1 MKNQVSRFRYQ
12 ASNREEVVMAVK
24 VGINGFG
31 RIGRMVLRAAY
42 TRDDIEFI
50 ALNDLTDPT
59 TLAHLLKYDSVHGIL
74 KADIEVEENAIVV
87 NGKRIQIISEKDPGK
102 LPWKD
107 LGVDIVFESTGLFRD
122 RSQASKHLDA
132 GAKKVI
138 ISAPAPDPDITLV
151 IGVNHEQYDPKNH
164 SIISNASC
172 TTNSLAPICKVLLD
186 KFGIKKGLM
195 TTIHSYTT
203 DQRLLDFPHND
214 LRRARAAAVSM
225 IPTTTGAA
233 KAVSLVLPELAGKM
247 NGMALRVPTPNV
259 SLTDLVVQLSRPA
272 SAQEVNKAFKDASQ
286 GSMEGIIEY
295 CDEPLVSID
304 FNGIT
309 ASTAVDAL
317 STISIGEDMVKILAW
332 YDNEFGYA
340 NRLVDLAVYIA
351 KSLG

>member
-1 MKNQVSRFRYQ
+1 
-12 ASNREEVVMAVK
+12 MAIK

-42 TRDDIEFI
+42 TRNDIEFL

-186 KFGIKKGLM
+186 NFGIKKGLM

-272 SAQEVNKAFKDASQ
+272 SAQEVNKAFKEASQ
-286 GSMEGIIEY
+286 SSMEGIIEY

-317 STISIGEDMVKILAW
+317 STMSIGEDMVKILAW

-351 KSLG
+351 KSLE

>member
-1 MKNQVSRFRYQ
+1 
-12 ASNREEVVMAVK
+12 MAVK

-31 RIGRMVLRAAY
+31 RIGRMVFRAAY
-42 TRDDIEFI
+42 TRDDVEFL
-50 ALNDLTDPT
+50 ALNDLTDPN

-74 KADIEVEENAIVV
+74 KAEVKAEGDTIIV
-87 NGKRIQIISEKDPGK
+87 NGKKIRVISEKDPGK

-107 LGVDIVFESTGLFRD
+107 LNVDIVLECTGLFRD

-138 ISAPAPDPDITLV
+138 ISAPAIDPDITLV
-151 IGVNHEQYDPKNH
+151 MGVNHKQYDLKNH
-164 SIISNASC
+164 HIISNASC

-186 KFGIKKGLM
+186 RFGIEKGLM

-203 DQRLLDFPHND
+203 DQRLLDFPHKD
-214 LRRARAAAVSM
+214 LRRARAAAISM

-233 KAVSLVLPELAGKM
+233 KAVSLVIPELAGKM

-272 SAQEVNKAFKDASQ
+272 SAQDVNEAFEEASK
-286 GSMEGIIEY
+286 GSMKGIIGY
-295 CDEPLVSID
+295 SDEPLVSSD

-309 ASTAVDAL
+309 ASTVVDAL
-317 STISIGEDMVKILAW
+317 STMSIGDDMVKVLGW

-340 NRLVDLAVYIA
+340 NRLVDLAAYVA
-351 KSLG
+351 KGLG

>member
-1 MKNQVSRFRYQ
+1 
-12 ASNREEVVMAVK
+12 MAVK

-31 RIGRMVLRAAY
+31 RIGRMVFRAAY
-42 TRDDIEFI
+42 ARDDVEFL
-50 ALNDLTDPT
+50 ALNDLTDPN

-74 KADIEVEENAIVV
+74 KAEVKAEEDAIIV
-87 NGKRIQIISEKDPGK
+87 NGKKIRIISEKDPGK

-107 LGVDIVFESTGLFRD
+107 LNVDIVLECTGLFRD

-138 ISAPAPDPDITLV
+138 ISAPAIDPDITLV
-151 IGVNHEQYDPKNH
+151 MGVNHKQYDLKNH
-164 SIISNASC
+164 HIISNASC

-186 KFGIKKGLM
+186 RFGIEKGLM

-203 DQRLLDFPHND
+203 DQRLLDFPHKD
-214 LRRARAAAVSM
+214 LRRARAAAISM

-233 KAVSLVLPELAGKM
+233 KAVSLVIPELAGKM

-272 SAQEVNKAFKDASQ
+272 SAQEVNEAFEEASK
-286 GSMEGIIEY
+286 GSMKGIIGY
-295 CDEPLVSID
+295 SNEPLVSSD

-309 ASTAVDAL
+309 ASTVVDAL
-317 STISIGEDMVKILAW
+317 STMSIGDDMVKVLGW

-340 NRLVDLAVYIA
+340 NRLVDLAAYVA
-351 KSLG
+351 KGLG

>member
-1 MKNQVSRFRYQ
+1 
-12 ASNREEVVMAVK
+12 MAVK

-31 RIGRMVLRAAY
+31 RIGRMVFRAAY
-42 TRDDIEFI
+42 ARDEVEFL
-50 ALNDLTDPT
+50 ALNDLTDPN

-74 KADIEVEENAIVV
+74 KAEVKAEEDTIIV
-87 NGKRIQIISEKDPGK
+87 NGKKIRVISEKDPGK

-107 LGVDIVFESTGLFRD
+107 LNVDIVLECTGLFRD

-138 ISAPAPDPDITLV
+138 ISAPAIDPDITLV
-151 IGVNHEQYDPKNH
+151 MGVNHKQYDLKNH
-164 SIISNASC
+164 HIISNASC

-186 KFGIKKGLM
+186 RFGIEKGLM

-203 DQRLLDFPHND
+203 DQRLLDFPHKD

-233 KAVSLVLPELAGKM
+233 KAVSLVIPELAGKM

-259 SLTDLVVQLSRPA
+259 SLTDLVVQLSRSA
-272 SAQEVNKAFKDASQ
+272 SAQDVNEAFEEASK
-286 GSMEGIIEY
+286 GSMKGIIGY
-295 CDEPLVSID
+295 SNEPLVSSD

-309 ASTAVDAL
+309 ASTVVDAL
-317 STISIGEDMVKILAW
+317 STMSIGDDMVKVLGW

-340 NRLVDLAVYIA
+340 NRLVDLAAYVA
-351 KSLG
+351 KGLG

>member
-1 MKNQVSRFRYQ
+1 
-12 ASNREEVVMAVK
+12 MAVK

-42 TRDDIEFI
+42 TRNDIEFL

-107 LGVDIVFESTGLFRD
+107 LGVDIVFESTGIFRD

-203 DQRLLDFPHND
+203 DQRLLDFPHTD

-272 SAQEVNKAFKDASQ
+272 SAQEVNKAFKEASQ
-286 GSMEGIIEY
+286 SSMQGIIEY

-317 STISIGEDMVKILAW
+317 STMSIGGDMVKILAW

>member
-1 MKNQVSRFRYQ
+1 
-12 ASNREEVVMAVK
+12 MAVK

-42 TRDDIEFI
+42 TRNDIEFL
-50 ALNDLTDPT
+50 ALNDLTDPN

-107 LGVDIVFESTGLFRD
+107 LGVDIVFESTGFFRD

-186 KFGIKKGLM
+186 TFGIKKGLM

-203 DQRLLDFPHND
+203 DQRLLDFPHKD

-233 KAVSLVLPELAGKM
+233 KAVSLVIPELAGKM

-259 SLTDLVVQLSRPA
+259 SLTDLVVQLNRPA
-272 SAQEVNKAFKDASQ
+272 SAQEVNKAFKEASQ

-317 STISIGEDMVKILAW
+317 STMSIGEDMVKILAW

-340 NRLVDLAVYIA
+340 NRLVDLAIYIG
-351 KSLG
+351 KSLE

>member
-1 MKNQVSRFRYQ
+1 M
-12 ASNREEVVMAVK
+12 
-24 VGINGFG
+24 
-31 RIGRMVLRAAY
+31 
-42 TRDDIEFI
+42 
-50 ALNDLTDPT
+50 
-59 TLAHLLKYDSVHGIL
+59 HGIL

-107 LGVDIVFESTGLFRD
+107 LGVDIVFESTGIFRD

-138 ISAPAPDPDITLV
+138 ISAPAPNPDITLV

-203 DQRLLDFPHND
+203 DQRLLDFPHTD

-272 SAQEVNKAFKDASQ
+272 SAQEVNKAFKEASQ
-286 GSMEGIIEY
+286 SSMEGIIEY

-317 STISIGEDMVKILAW
+317 STMSIGEDMVKILAW

-340 NRLVDLAVYIA
+340 SRLVDLAVYIA

>member
-1 MKNQVSRFRYQ
+1 
-12 ASNREEVVMAVK
+12 MAVK

-42 TRDDIEFI
+42 TRNDIEFL
-50 ALNDLTDPT
+50 ALNDLADPT

-74 KADIEVEENAIVV
+74 KADIEVEGNVIVV

-151 IGVNHEQYDPKNH
+151 IGVNHEQYDPIKH
-164 SIISNASC
+164 HIISNASC
-172 TTNSLAPICKVLLD
+172 TTNSLAPLCKVLLD
-186 KFGIKKGLM
+186 TFGIKKGLM

-203 DQRLLDFPHND
+203 DQRLLDFPHSD
-214 LRRARAAAVSM
+214 LRRSRAAAVSM

-233 KAVSLVLPELAGKM
+233 KAVSLVLPELAGKI

-259 SLTDLVVQLSRPA
+259 SLTDLVVQLNKPA
-272 SAQEVNKAFKDASQ
+272 SAQEVNKVFKEASQ
-286 GSMEGIIEY
+286 GSMKGIIEY

-317 STISIGEDMVKILAW
+317 STMSIGEDMVKILAW

-340 NRLVDLAVYIA
+340 NRLVDLAEYIA

>member
-1 MKNQVSRFRYQ
+1 
-12 ASNREEVVMAVK
+12 MAVK

-42 TRDDIEFI
+42 TRNDIEFL
-50 ALNDLTDPT
+50 ALNDLADSN

-74 KADIEVEENAIVV
+74 KADIEVEGNVIVV

-151 IGVNHEQYDPKNH
+151 IGVNHEQYDPIKH
-164 SIISNASC
+164 HIISNASC
-172 TTNSLAPICKVLLD
+172 TTNSLAPLCKVLLD
-186 KFGIKKGLM
+186 TFGIKKGLM

-203 DQRLLDFPHND
+203 DQRLLDFPHSD
-214 LRRARAAAVSM
+214 LRRSRAAAVSM

-233 KAVSLVLPELAGKM
+233 KAVSLVLPELAGKI

-259 SLTDLVVQLSRPA
+259 SLTDLVVQLNKPA
-272 SAQEVNKAFKDASQ
+272 SAQEVNKAFKEASQ
-286 GSMEGIIEY
+286 GSMKGIIEY

-317 STISIGEDMVKILAW
+317 STMSIGEDMVKILAW

-340 NRLVDLAVYIA
+340 NRLVDLAEYIA
-351 KSLG
+351 KTLK

>member
-1 MKNQVSRFRYQ
+1 MTT
-12 ASNREEVVMAVK
+12 K

-31 RIGRMVLRAAY
+31 RIGRMVFRAAY
-42 TRDDIEFI
+42 GRGDLEFL
-50 ALNDLTDPT
+50 ASNDLTDPN

-74 KADIEVEENAIVV
+74 KAEVKAEEDSIIVD
-87 NGKRIQIISEKDPGK
+87 GKKMRVISEKDPGR

-107 LGVDIVFESTGLFRD
+107 LGVDIVLECTGLFREK
-122 RSQASKHLDA
+122 SQASKHLDA

-138 ISAPAPDPDITLV
+138 ISAPATDPDITLV
-151 IGVNHEQYDPKNH
+151 IGVNHEDYDPENH
-164 SIISNASC
+164 HVISNASC

-186 KFGIKKGLM
+186 RFGIEKGLM

-203 DQRLLDFPHND
+203 DQMLLDFPHKD

-233 KAVSLVLPELAGKM
+233 KAVSLVIPELAGKM

-259 SLTDLVVQLSRPA
+259 SLTDLVVQLGKPA
-272 SAQEVNKAFKDASQ
+272 SSQEVNKAFEEASR
-286 GSMEGIIEY
+286 GRMKGIIEY
-295 CDEPLVSID
+295 CNEPLVSSD

-317 STISIGEDMVKILAW
+317 STMSIGGDMVKVLAW

-340 NRLVDLAVYIA
+340 NRLVDLAVYVA
-351 KSLG
+351 KQLG

>member
-1 MKNQVSRFRYQ
+1 
-12 ASNREEVVMAVK
+12 MAVK

-42 TRDDIEFI
+42 TRNDIEFL
-50 ALNDLTDPT
+50 ALNDLTDPN
-59 TLAHLLKYDSVHGIL
+59 TLAHLLKYDSVHGRL
-74 KADIEVEENAIVV
+74 DADIEVEENAIIV

-151 IGVNHEQYDPKNH
+151 IGVNHEQYDPENH

-186 KFGIKKGLM
+186 TFGIEKGLM

-203 DQRLLDFPHND
+203 DQRLLDLPHND

-233 KAVSLVLPELAGKM
+233 KAVSLVIPELAGKM

-272 SAQEVNKAFKDASQ
+272 SAQEVNKAFEEASQ
-286 GSMEGIIEY
+286 GSMKGIIEY

-317 STISIGEDMVKILAW
+317 STMSIGEDMVKILAW

-340 NRLVDLAVYIA
+340 NRLVDLAIYIA

>member
-1 MKNQVSRFRYQ
+1 
-12 ASNREEVVMAVK
+12 MAVK

-42 TRDDIEFI
+42 TRNDIEFL
-50 ALNDLTDPT
+50 ALNDLTDPN

-186 KFGIKKGLM
+186 TFGIKKGLM

-203 DQRLLDFPHND
+203 DQRLLDFPHKD

-233 KAVSLVLPELAGKM
+233 KAVSLVIPELAGKM

-259 SLTDLVVQLSRPA
+259 SLTDLVVQLNRPA
-272 SAQEVNKAFKDASQ
+272 SAQEVNKAFKEASQ

-317 STISIGEDMVKILAW
+317 STMSIGEDMVKILAW

-340 NRLVDLAVYIA
+340 NRLVDLAIYIG
-351 KSLG
+351 KSLE

>member
-1 MKNQVSRFRYQ
+1 
-12 ASNREEVVMAVK
+12 MAVK

-31 RIGRMVLRAAY
+31 RIGRMVFRAAY
-42 TRDDIEFI
+42 ARDEVEFL
-50 ALNDLTDPT
+50 ALNDLTDPN

-74 KADIEVEENAIVV
+74 KAEVKAEGDTIIV
-87 NGKRIQIISEKDPGK
+87 NGKKIRVISEKDPGK

-107 LGVDIVFESTGLFRD
+107 LNVDIVLECTGLFRD

-138 ISAPAPDPDITLV
+138 ISAPAIDPDITLV
-151 IGVNHEQYDPKNH
+151 MGVNHEQYDPKNH
-164 SIISNASC
+164 HIISNASC

-186 KFGIKKGLM
+186 RFGIEKGLM

-203 DQRLLDFPHND
+203 DQRLLDFPHKG

-233 KAVSLVLPELAGKM
+233 KAVSLVIPELAGKM

-272 SAQEVNKAFKDASQ
+272 SAQEVNEAFEEASR
-286 GSMEGIIEY
+286 GSMKGIIEY
-295 CDEPLVSID
+295 CTEPLVSSD

-309 ASTAVDAL
+309 ASTVVDAL
-317 STISIGEDMVKILAW
+317 STMSIGDDMVKVLGW

-340 NRLVDLAVYIA
+340 NRLVDLAAYVA
-351 KSLG
+351 KGLG

>member
-1 MKNQVSRFRYQ
+1 
-12 ASNREEVVMAVK
+12 MAVK

-42 TRDDIEFI
+42 TRDDIEFV
-50 ALNDLTDPT
+50 ALNDLTDPN

-74 KADIEVEENAIVV
+74 NADIEVEANFIVV
-87 NGKRIQIISEKDPGK
+87 NGKRIQIISEKDPSK
-102 LPWKD
+102 LPWND
-107 LGVDIVFESTGLFRD
+107 LGVNIVFESTGLFRD

-138 ISAPAPDPDITLV
+138 ISAPSPDPDITLV
-151 IGVNHEQYDPKNH
+151 IGVNHEQYDPSNH

-186 KFGIKKGLM
+186 NFGIVKGLM

-203 DQRLLDFPHND
+203 DQRLLDFPHSD
-214 LRRARAAAVSM
+214 LRRARSAAVSM

-247 NGMALRVPTPNV
+247 NGMAIRVPTPNV
-259 SLTDLVVQLSRPA
+259 SLTDLVVQLGKPA
-272 SAQEVNKAFKDASQ
+272 STQEVNQALKEAAQS
-286 GSMEGIIEY
+286 SMEGIIKY
-295 CDEPLVSID
+295 CEEPLVSID
-304 FNGIT
+304 FNGIS

-317 STISIGEDMVKILAW
+317 STMSIGEDMVKILAW

-340 NRLVDLAVYIA
+340 NRLVDLAIYIA

>member
-1 MKNQVSRFRYQ
+1 
-12 ASNREEVVMAVK
+12 MAVK

-42 TRDDIEFI
+42 TRNDIEFL

-87 NGKRIQIISEKDPGK
+87 NGKRIQIISEKDPDK

-107 LGVDIVFESTGLFRD
+107 LGVDIVFESTGIFRD

-151 IGVNHEQYDPKNH
+151 IGVNHEQYDPNNH

-259 SLTDLVVQLSRPA
+259 SLTDLVVQLSKPA
-272 SAQEVNKAFKDASQ
+272 SAQEVNKAFKEASQ
-286 GSMEGIIEY
+286 SSMEGIIEY

-317 STISIGEDMVKILAW
+317 STMSIGEDMVKILAW

>member
-1 MKNQVSRFRYQ
+1 
-12 ASNREEVVMAVK
+12 MAVK

-42 TRDDIEFI
+42 TRNDIEFL
-50 ALNDLTDPT
+50 ALNDLTDPN
-59 TLAHLLKYDSVHGIL
+59 TLAHLLKYDSVHGRL
-74 KADIEVEENAIVV
+74 NADIEVEENAIIV

-151 IGVNHEQYDPKNH
+151 IGVNHEQYDPENH

-186 KFGIKKGLM
+186 TFGIEKGLM

-203 DQRLLDFPHND
+203 DQRLLDLPHND

-233 KAVSLVLPELAGKM
+233 KAVSLVIPELAGKM

-272 SAQEVNKAFKDASQ
+272 SAQEVNKAFEEASQ
-286 GSMEGIIEY
+286 GSMKGIIEY

-317 STISIGEDMVKILAW
+317 STMSIGEDMVKILAW

-340 NRLVDLAVYIA
+340 NRLVDLAIYIA

>member
-1 MKNQVSRFRYQ
+1 
-12 ASNREEVVMAVK
+12 MAVK

-42 TRDDIEFI
+42 KRDDIEFLAI
-50 ALNDLTDPT
+50 NDLTDPN

-74 KADIEVEENAIVV
+74 KADIKVDENNIIF
-87 NGKRIQIISEKDPGK
+87 NGKSIRVISEKDPGN

-164 SIISNASC
+164 HIISNASC

-203 DQRLLDFPHND
+203 DQRLLDFPHKD

-233 KAVSLVLPELAGKM
+233 KAVSLVIPELAGKM

-272 SAQEVNKAFKDASQ
+272 SAQEVNKAFEEASQ
-286 GSMEGIIEY
+286 GSMKGIIEY
-295 CDEPLVSID
+295 SNEPLVSID

-317 STISIGEDMVKILAW
+317 STMSIGEDMVKILAW

-351 KSLG
+351 KSLE

>member
-1 MKNQVSRFRYQ
+1 
-12 ASNREEVVMAVK
+12 MAVK

-31 RIGRMVLRAAY
+31 RIGRMVFRAAY
-42 TRDDIEFI
+42 TRDDIEFL
-50 ALNDLTDPT
+50 ALNDLTDPN

-74 KADIEVEENAIVV
+74 KANIGVEENAIVV

-122 RSQASKHLDA
+122 RSQASKHLNA

-151 IGVNHEQYDPKNH
+151 IGVNHEQYDPIKH
-164 SIISNASC
+164 HIISNASC

-203 DQRLLDFPHND
+203 DQRLLDFPHRD
-214 LRRARAAAVSM
+214 LRRARAAGVSM

-259 SLTDLVVQLSRPA
+259 SLTDLVVQLDRPA
-272 SAQEVNKAFKDASQ
+272 SAQEVNKTFEEASQ
-286 GSMEGIIEY
+286 GSMKGIIEY
-295 CDEPLVSID
+295 CDEPLVSTD

-309 ASTAVDAL
+309 ASTTVDAL
-317 STISIGEDMVKILAW
+317 STMSIGEDMVKILAW

>member
-1 MKNQVSRFRYQ
+1 
-12 ASNREEVVMAVK
+12 MAVK

-31 RIGRMVLRAAY
+31 RIGRMVFRAAY
-42 TRDDIEFI
+42 ARDDVEFL
-50 ALNDLTDPT
+50 ALNDLTDPN

-74 KADIEVEENAIVV
+74 KAEVKAEEDTIIV
-87 NGKRIQIISEKDPGK
+87 NGKKIRVISEKDPGK

-107 LGVDIVFESTGLFRD
+107 LNVDIVLECTGLFRD

-138 ISAPAPDPDITLV
+138 ISAPAIDPDITLV
-151 IGVNHEQYDPKNH
+151 MGVNHKQYDLKNH
-164 SIISNASC
+164 HIISNASC

-186 KFGIKKGLM
+186 RFGIEKGLM

-203 DQRLLDFPHND
+203 DQRLLDFPHKD

-233 KAVSLVLPELAGKM
+233 KAVSLVIPELAGKM

-272 SAQEVNKAFKDASQ
+272 SAQDVNEAFEEASK
-286 GSMEGIIEY
+286 GSMKGIIEY
-295 CDEPLVSID
+295 SNEPLVSSD

-309 ASTAVDAL
+309 ASTVVDAL
-317 STISIGEDMVKILAW
+317 STMSIGDDMVKVLGW

-340 NRLVDLAVYIA
+340 NRLVDLAAYVA
-351 KSLG
+351 KGLG

>member
-1 MKNQVSRFRYQ
+1 
-12 ASNREEVVMAVK
+12 MAVK

-31 RIGRMVLRAAY
+31 RIGRMVFRAAY
-42 TRDDIEFI
+42 ARDDVEFL
-50 ALNDLTDPT
+50 ALNDLTDPN

-74 KADIEVEENAIVV
+74 KAEVKAEEDAIIV
-87 NGKRIQIISEKDPGK
+87 NGKKIRIISEKDPGK

-107 LGVDIVFESTGLFRD
+107 LNVDIVLECTGLFRD

-138 ISAPAPDPDITLV
+138 ISAPAIDPDITLV
-151 IGVNHEQYDPKNH
+151 MGVNHKQYDLKNH
-164 SIISNASC
+164 HIISNASC

-186 KFGIKKGLM
+186 RFGIEKGLM

-203 DQRLLDFPHND
+203 DQRLLDFPHKD
-214 LRRARAAAVSM
+214 LRRARAAAISM

-233 KAVSLVLPELAGKM
+233 KAVSLVIPELAGKM

-272 SAQEVNKAFKDASQ
+272 SAQDVNEAFEEASK
-286 GSMEGIIEY
+286 GSMKGIIGY
-295 CDEPLVSID
+295 SNEPLVSCD

-309 ASTAVDAL
+309 ASTVVDAL
-317 STISIGEDMVKILAW
+317 STMSIGDDMVKVLGW

-340 NRLVDLAVYIA
+340 NRLVDLAAYVA
-351 KSLG
+351 KGLG

>member
-1 MKNQVSRFRYQ
+1 
-12 ASNREEVVMAVK
+12 MAAK

-42 TRDDIEFI
+42 KRDDIELI
-50 ALNDLTDPT
+50 ALNDLTDPA

-74 KADIEVEENAIVV
+74 ETDIEVKKSTIIV
-87 NGKRIQIISEKDPGK
+87 NGKSIQVISEKDPGK

-151 IGVNHEQYDPKNH
+151 IGVNHEQYDSENH

-186 KFGIKKGLM
+186 TFGIEKGLM

-203 DQRLLDFPHND
+203 DQRLLDFPHSD

-259 SLTDLVVQLSRPA
+259 SLTDLVVQLGKPA
-272 SAQEVNKAFKDASQ
+272 PAQEVNKAFEQASQ
-286 GSMEGIIEY
+286 GSMKGIIEY
-295 CDEPLVSID
+295 CNEPLVSVD

-317 STISIGEDMVKILAW
+317 STMSIGEDMVKILAW

>member
-1 MKNQVSRFRYQ
+1 
-12 ASNREEVVMAVK
+12 MAVK

-42 TRDDIEFI
+42 TRNDIEFL
-50 ALNDLTDPT
+50 ALNDLTDPN

-107 LGVDIVFESTGLFRD
+107 LGVDIVFESTGFFRD

-186 KFGIKKGLM
+186 TFGIKKGLM

-203 DQRLLDFPHND
+203 DQRLLDFPHKD
-214 LRRARAAAVSM
+214 LRRARAEAVSM

-233 KAVSLVLPELAGKM
+233 KAVSLVIPELAGKM

-259 SLTDLVVQLSRPA
+259 SLTDLVVQLNRPA
-272 SAQEVNKAFKDASQ
+272 SAQEVNKAFKEASQ

-317 STISIGEDMVKILAW
+317 STMSIGEDMVKILAW

-340 NRLVDLAVYIA
+340 NRLVDLAIYIG
-351 KSLG
+351 KSLE

>member
-1 MKNQVSRFRYQ
+1 
-12 ASNREEVVMAVK
+12 MAVK

-42 TRDDIEFI
+42 TRNDIEFL
-50 ALNDLTDPT
+50 ALNDLTDPN

-186 KFGIKKGLM
+186 KFGIEKGLM

-203 DQRLLDFPHND
+203 DQRLLDFPHTD

-272 SAQEVNKAFKDASQ
+272 SAQEVNKAFKEASQ
-286 GSMEGIIEY
+286 SSMEGIIEY

-317 STISIGEDMVKILAW
+317 STLSIGGDMVKILAW

>member
-1 MKNQVSRFRYQ
+1 
-12 ASNREEVVMAVK
+12 MAVK

-42 TRDDIEFI
+42 TRNDIEFL

-151 IGVNHEQYDPKNH
+151 IGVNHEQYDPNNH

-186 KFGIKKGLM
+186 NFGIKKGLM

-259 SLTDLVVQLSRPA
+259 SLTDLVVQLNRPA
-272 SAQEVNKAFKDASQ
+272 SAQDVNKAFKEASQ
-286 GSMEGIIEY
+286 SSMEGIIEY

-317 STISIGEDMVKILAW
+317 STLSIGGDMVKILAW

-351 KSLG
+351 KSLE